1 MSYPRVDQCKIVIG
15 RAETANHGEMLIKIA
30 CYTHCKD
37 MMQSVC
43 FQCNNYNQIIRMVIR
58 GCGPN
63 WAGVGVMKTGEFFW
77 WISLY
82 TTTIIDNIPFFSTN
96 SSLWKTAYKCG
107 CHLRNGAANIT
118 DSLAFDDVVYKHRIS
133 PSCNNIVIQP
143 WWLPTKLNKWK

>member
-82 TTTIIDNIPFFSTN
+82 TTTIIDNIPFFPQ
-96 SSLWKTAYKCG
+96 TALCG
-107 CHLRNGAANIT
+107 KQLINAAT
-118 DSLAFDDVVYKHRIS
+118 IS
-133 PSCNNIVIQP
+133 EMAQRTLQIV
-143 WWLPTKLNKWK
+143 